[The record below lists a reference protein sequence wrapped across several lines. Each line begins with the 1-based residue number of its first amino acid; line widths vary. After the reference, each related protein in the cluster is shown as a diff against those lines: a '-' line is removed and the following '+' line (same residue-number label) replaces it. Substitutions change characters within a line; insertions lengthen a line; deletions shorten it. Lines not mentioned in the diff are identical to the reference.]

1 MHENWIQL
9 ARAPSRDGTSGTSGT
24 CGTSGTSGTCGTTGT
39 FECEG
44 SLATTLADSILSEVT
59 PQKNPDR
66 SLGLR
71 NKKQK
76 TILFAK
82 FLWELF
88 DAGNHKFLL
97 AKNLS
102 PSSFV
107 KLLAILF

>member
-1 MHENWIQL
+1 M
-9 ARAPSRDGTSGTSGT
+9 RAPSHDGTSGTSGT
-24 CGTSGTSGTCGTTGT
+24 SGTLGTSGTSGTTGT
-39 FECEG
+39 FKREG
-44 SLATTLADSILSEVT
+44 ALTVLFAYANSILGEVT

-88 DAGNHKFLL
+88 DARFQFGLL
-97 AKNLS
+97 TRNLS
-102 PSSFV
+102 LSSFL
-107 KLLAILF
+107 KLLPIPF

>member
-1 MHENWIQL
+1 MMVLRVLRVLREHWEHREHLVQQEHSNE
-9 ARAPSRDGTSGTSGT
+9 REPSQFYLHMQIRVDG
-24 CGTSGTSGTCGTTGT
+24 
-39 FECEG
+39 
-44 SLATTLADSILSEVT
+44 EVT

-88 DAGNHKFLL
+88 DARFQFGLL
-97 AKNLS
+97 TRNLS
-102 PSSFV
+102 LSSFL
-107 KLLAILF
+107 KLLPIPF

>member
-1 MHENWIQL
+1 MHENWIQSV
-9 ARAPSRDGTSGTSGT
+9 RAPSRDGTSGTSGT
-24 CGTSGTSGTCGTTGT
+24 SGTLGTSGTTGT

-88 DAGNHKFLL
+88 DAGFQFVLL
-97 AKNLS
+97 TRNLS
-102 PSSFV
+102 LSSFL
-107 KLLAILF
+107 KLLPIPF